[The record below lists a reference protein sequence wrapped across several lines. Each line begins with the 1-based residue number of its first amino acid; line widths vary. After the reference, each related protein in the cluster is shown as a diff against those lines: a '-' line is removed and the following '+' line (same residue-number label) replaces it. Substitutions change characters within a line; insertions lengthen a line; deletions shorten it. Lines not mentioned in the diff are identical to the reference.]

1 MSSVGREKDDST
13 PLRPSLVGSELV
25 QIKLFG
31 SKGLGLLVE
40 QVKDIFLKKVHQK
53 ADVKS
58 SNNFLMKHPSQV
70 ICLNRYS
77 AVMRNSKDK
86 KLYRMQMVHY

>member
-1 MSSVGREKDDST
+1 MKSGRQMSIKNENFIGREKDDST

-58 SNNFLMKHPSQV
+58 SNKTEVPNEAPFSGYLSKQV
-70 ICLNRYS
+70 FGSN
-77 AVMRNSKDK
+77 AK
-86 KLYRMQMVHY
+86 